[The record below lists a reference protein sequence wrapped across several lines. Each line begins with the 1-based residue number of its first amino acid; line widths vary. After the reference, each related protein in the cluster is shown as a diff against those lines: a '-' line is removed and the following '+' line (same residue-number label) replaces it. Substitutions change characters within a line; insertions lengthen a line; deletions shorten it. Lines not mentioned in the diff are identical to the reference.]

1 MNTQEFLILPPEEVG
16 KLLASDDLNIQ
27 NEEIIYSALIMWIN
41 HDIANRKKYLA
52 KLMSHIRLP
61 LMSPTVSSLFYYLQ
75 YLSHIIMSPTVSS
88 LFYYLQYSYNDG

>member
-1 MNTQEFLILPPEEVG
+1 MNTQEFLILPPEEVA

-41 HDIANRKKYLA
+41 HDISNRKKYLA

-61 LMSPTVSSLFYYLQ
+61 LMSPTVKKQLIIFGHSMISCSFY
-75 YLSHIIMSPTVSS
+75 
-88 LFYYLQYSYNDG
+88 G

>member
-1 MNTQEFLILPPEEVG
+1 MNTQEFLILPPEEVA

-61 LMSPTVSSLFYYLQ
+61 LMSPTVKKQLIIFGPSIICCSFY
-75 YLSHIIMSPTVSS
+75 S
-88 LFYYLQYSYNDG
+88 